1 MKKIVLIAA
10 FILASA
16 GAWAQRGPAG
26 GEVLQGYDG
35 YWTRQG
41 RINIFN
47 LVRFYPDRLPFLRN
61 EIYARYGR
69 PFVNAE
75 YQAYFNNQT
84 WYHVRNNYTDNWLS
98 ADDRYNAEFI
108 RSVEQPALGFGDM
121 VKKLMQNVEYLGA
134 GVALVFTSGEE
145 LLVQKGEEDPRD
157 FYGGGIE
164 EEWRPWIIMG
174 DWVLVYQSSGSQFY
188 EAEAYKLDHVRR
200 RITNSAQTSINAAI
214 LNALIEAQR
223 NR

>member
-1 MKKIVLIAA
+1 MKKIALIAA
-10 FILASA
+10 LVFAPAIL
-16 GAWAQRGPAG
+16 WAQRGGA

-41 RINIFN
+41 RIDIFN

-69 PFVNAE
+69 PFASAE
-75 YQAYFNNQT
+75 YQAYFNGLA
-84 WYHVRNNYTDNWLS
+84 WYRVRNNYTDAWLS

-108 RSVEQPALGFGDM
+108 RSVEQSALGFEDT
-121 VKKLMQNVEYLGA
+121 VKTLLQNVEYEGEGVVVVFSSKQSLFVERGGEGA
-134 GVALVFTSGEE
+134 FDVYGRALESEQFS
-145 LLVQKGEEDPRD
+145 
-157 FYGGGIE
+157 
-164 EEWRPWIIMG
+164 WIVMG
-174 DWVLVYQSSGSQFY
+174 DWVIAYRSSGRDTY
-188 EAEAYKLDHVRR
+188 EAAAYRLNHARR
-200 RITNSAQTSINAAI
+200 RITGSARASINTAS